1 MLQSLRFSTKVT
13 AAASLVLVIIL
24 GLFTIN
30 NFIVMRAQTEEQ
42 LTAVL
47 HEISNSVSQNIAN
60 WLNDRLKIVESVA
73 KGHQQTDPEAVILRR
88 LKTADIAGEFKN
100 TYIGMPD
107 GKFVLDDPSIQLPP
121 DYDATSRPWYKLAEQ
136 KRSTAFT
143 TPYID
148 VTTNELTISAVVPL
162 FENGRLS
169 AVAGGDIDMATITD
183 IINEI
188 DFLGFGY
195 GFLLDSEGR
204 ILSHP
209 DTNLNDKPMSELFGK
224 KLSLQSDFIELQLD
238 GVEQLVSFVPM
249 KGINNVSWYLGVVI
263 NKEIAYSSV
272 SSFRNMALIY
282 LVIGVIAIVVMLQLL
297 LKYLMK
303 PVRELN
309 DAIKDI
315 AQGEGDLTQRLSC
328 ESEDEFGELST
339 QFNIFIDKIHE
350 SIKQVRESTLTLQQS
365 ITSMNEQANDA
376 LSLYNDQTKRTDSV
390 ATAINE
396 LSSSAQ
402 EISSNAHNASEL
414 ASEANKLSADSQDVL
429 NSNISGISS
438 LSSKMAQAQ
447 DTVTSLDQHSAS
459 IGQVLEVIKGVS
471 EQTNLLAL
479 NAAIEAARA
488 GEAGRGFA
496 VVADE
501 VRQLAQRTQESTQEI
516 ENTISELQL
525 GSSTA
530 VAVMVEA
537 LKDSSESA
545 DKASAAGDKMQS
557 VTSAIDAIDGVNH
570 AVASATQQQND
581 VIHNLDSDIHH
592 ISDISKQGVDN
603 LHRTLEECRTLQ
615 AQFRSL
621 EDMLLKF
628 KL

>member
-1 MLQSLRFSTKVT
+1 
-13 AAASLVLVIIL
+13 
-24 GLFTIN
+24 
-30 NFIVMRAQTEEQ
+30 
-42 LTAVL
+42 
-47 HEISNSVSQNIAN
+47 
-60 WLNDRLKIVESVA
+60 
-73 KGHQQTDPEAVILRR
+73 
-88 LKTADIAGEFKN
+88 
-100 TYIGMPD
+100 
-107 GKFVLDDPSIQLPP
+107 
-121 DYDATSRPWYKLAEQ
+121 
-136 KRSTAFT
+136 
-143 TPYID
+143 
-148 VTTNELTISAVVPL
+148 
-162 FENGRLS
+162 
-169 AVAGGDIDMATITD
+169 
-183 IINEI
+183 
-188 DFLGFGY
+188 
-195 GFLLDSEGR
+195 
-204 ILSHP
+204 
-209 DTNLNDKPMSELFGK
+209 
-224 KLSLQSDFIELQLD
+224 
-238 GVEQLVSFVPM
+238 
-249 KGINNVSWYLGVVI
+249 
-263 NKEIAYSSV
+263 
-272 SSFRNMALIY
+272 MALIY
-282 LVIGVIAIVVMLQLL
+282 LVIGVVAIVVMLQLL
-297 LKYLMK
+297 LKYLMR
-303 PVRELN
+303 PVKELN
-309 DAIKDI
+309 DAIKNI

-328 ESEDEFGELST
+328 SSEDEFGELST
-339 QFNIFIDKIHE
+339 QFNIFVDKIHD

-429 NSNISGISS
+429 NSNIAGISS
-438 LSSKMAQAQ
+438 LSEKMAQAQ

-545 DKASAAGDKMQS
+545 DKAAAAGEKMQS

-603 LHRTLEECRTLQ
+603 LHQTLEECRTLQ
-615 AQFRSL
+615 AQFRNL
-621 EDMLLKF
+621 EEMLLKF
-628 KL
+628 KV

>member
-24 GLFTIN
+24 GLFTVN
-30 NFIVMRAQTEEQ
+30 NFIVMRAQTQEQ
-42 LTAVL
+42 LTNVL

-73 KGHQQTDPEAVILRR
+73 NGHRENDSQETIVRR
-88 LKTADIAGEFKN
+88 LQTADIAGEFKN
-100 TYIGMPD
+100 AYLGMAD
-107 GKFVLDDPSIQLPP
+107 GQFILDDPSIQLPAN
-121 DYDATSRPWYKLAEQ
+121 YDATTRPWYKLAEQ
-136 KRSTAFT
+136 TRSTAFT
-143 TPYID
+143 SPYVD

-162 FENGRLS
+162 FKNGRVD
-169 AVAGGDIDMATITD
+169 AVAGGDIDMATITE

-195 GFLLDSEGR
+195 GFLLDSKGR

-209 DTNLNDKPMSELFGK
+209 NTALNDKPMTELFGQQLALK
-224 KLSLQSDFIELQLD
+224 KEFIELELN
-238 GVEQLVSFVPM
+238 GVEKIISFVPM
-249 KGINNVSWYLGVVI
+249 EGMNNVNWFLGVVVD
-263 NKEIAYSSV
+263 KEIAYSSV

-282 LVIGVIAIVVMLQLL
+282 LIVGVLAIVLMLQIL

-303 PVRELN
+303 PVTELN
-309 DAIKDI
+309 NAIKDI

-328 ESEDEFGELST
+328 SSEDEFGDLSL
-339 QFNIFIDKIHE
+339 QFNIFVDKIHE
-350 SIKQVRESTLTLQQS
+350 SIKQVRSSTLALQQS
-365 ITSMNEQANDA
+365 IISMNKQANQ
-376 LSLYNDQTKRTDSV
+376 SLELYHDQTKRTDNV

-396 LSSSAQ
+396 LSSSAK
-402 EISSNAHNASEL
+402 EISANAHNASEL
-414 ASEANKLSADSQDVL
+414 ASEANTMSADSQTVL
-429 NSNISGISS
+429 DSNIAGISS
-438 LSSKMAQAQ
+438 LSNKMAQAQ

-516 ENTISELQL
+516 ENTISELQQ
-525 GSSTA
+525 GSTSA
-530 VAVMVEA
+530 VSVMNEA
-537 LKDSSESA
+537 LKDSSDTN
-545 DKASAAGDKMQS
+545 DKAALAGEKMHSVIAA
-557 VTSAIDAIDGVNH
+557 IEAIDGVNH

-581 VIHNLDSDIHH
+581 VIHSLDADIHH
-592 ISDISKQGVDN
+592 ISDISNQGVDN
-603 LHRTLEECRTLQ
+603 LNKSLEECKILQ
-615 AQFRSL
+615 EQFKNL
-621 EDMLLKF
+621 ESILLKF
-628 KL
+628 KI